1 MSDEKN
7 PPSGFS
13 WGLTPSDD
21 PHDPKAERD
30 AAEQDDHG
38 SVDAAPS
45 EEASSSPTA
54 GLDLG
59 YFLALNQTEMIAAA
73 TEGHD
78 RVPEPERAPEPAA
91 PAEPAAAPVAP
102 VVSAEASRPAAS
114 AEPAVST
121 GPVLPSA
128 PAEASAEASGATT
141 DTEPNLPTVVDD
153 DDEGEPTAAFD
164 FRAPAPPPVDPI
176 QAPVYHEGRAL
187 PWEQPPA
194 FDASLDGATEVL
206 GADSVGLDAP
216 EDESA
221 PTSAIDALFGEEKFE
236 EYEDAPAQALVPFVS
251 RDLVPAAAPKPSPA
265 AAPKPPRAPLP
276 KSQKVLV
283 WVAGGLAVAVAI
295 AGLFFIGMRIAPDAP
310 EAAAT
315 PTAAPEP
322 SAPAEAPAAP
332 AAVLGPVAPGVHS
345 WDDLLGTECV
355 DPYANAWEKEYT
367 VVDCAAPHGGQLVYR
382 GRFDDSALDAY
393 PGIDALQA
401 RMNLLCSSPENIDYA
416 AASQFA
422 DIQVAASFAG
432 TEDDWKSGNRNYFCF
447 VSRSSGEPLTGSV
460 STPPRAPIAIPVAPA
475 PEP

>member
-153 DDEGEPTAAFD
+153 D
-164 FRAPAPPPVDPI
+164 
-176 QAPVYHEGRAL
+176 
-187 PWEQPPA
+187 
-194 FDASLDGATEVL
+194 
-206 GADSVGLDAP
+206 
-216 EDESA
+216 
-221 PTSAIDALFGEEKFE
+221 
-236 EYEDAPAQALVPFVS
+236 
-251 RDLVPAAAPKPSPA
+251 
-265 AAPKPPRAPLP
+265 
-276 KSQKVLV
+276 
-283 WVAGGLAVAVAI
+283 
-295 AGLFFIGMRIAPDAP
+295 
-310 EAAAT
+310 
-315 PTAAPEP
+315 
-322 SAPAEAPAAP
+322 
-332 AAVLGPVAPGVHS
+332 
-345 WDDLLGTECV
+345 
-355 DPYANAWEKEYT
+355 
-367 VVDCAAPHGGQLVYR
+367 
-382 GRFDDSALDAY
+382 
-393 PGIDALQA
+393 
-401 RMNLLCSSPENIDYA
+401 
-416 AASQFA
+416 
-422 DIQVAASFAG
+422 
-432 TEDDWKSGNRNYFCF
+432 
-447 VSRSSGEPLTGSV
+447 
-460 STPPRAPIAIPVAPA
+460 
-475 PEP
+475 